1 MIKTF
6 CCMSRDDF
14 DKPFPYFRKP
24 VENGYF
30 SKDRAGTFL
39 HDKSLLRFYY
49 VPNNY
54 ENVCFDL
61 KRGYRNLIKK
71 DETKKEYLDD
81 LLRWVMLN
89 YKKFQLEVEND
100 VGKTQFTSLHTD
112 FICWRGLLTKLL
124 CTPFENR
131 DDWCI
136 AVCLFNGTYYLCEF
150 DTEKKEREKRSM
162 SDRQDEMCYWGWK
175 FEQYVT
181 ADKPDG
187 KPNTS
192 QPVNNNEAF
201 CTVVRTRLTSHSLVF
216 GGEVDAVDPRSAG
229 VRQYVEMKTT
239 REIDTHRQMENFKRF
254 KLIKWWAQSFL
265 VGITKIVCGY
275 RDDDG
280 VVHRIEEMDVPKLP
294 DMAKNLRDPWNPAI
308 CFNFLDQFLQF
319 IKNIVKVD
327 DPQLFAFQDCLFVSL
342 VST

>member
-1 MIKTF
+1 
-6 CCMSRDDF
+6 
-14 DKPFPYFRKP
+14 
-24 VENGYF
+24 
-30 SKDRAGTFL
+30 
-39 HDKSLLRFYY
+39 
-49 VPNNY
+49 
-54 ENVCFDL
+54 
-61 KRGYRNLIKK
+61 
-71 DETKKEYLDD
+71 
-81 LLRWVMLN
+81 
-89 YKKFQLEVEND
+89 
-100 VGKTQFTSLHTD
+100 
-112 FICWRGLLTKLL
+112 
-124 CTPFENR
+124 
-131 DDWCI
+131 
-136 AVCLFNGTYYLCEF
+136 
-150 DTEKKEREKRSM
+150 M

-327 DPQLFAFQDCLFVSL
+327 DPQIVYLCRWSPHKDITCSRLEPDSSFVFL
-342 VST
+342 PKWFTEWNVWKK